1 MFYNRTPFYS
11 AMDSDNNGGWVDV
24 VTKANYEHY
33 LLLYIDN
40 ELTPEQQRLVD
51 AFMESYPDARET
63 FEQMLE
69 SKLQP
74 DDLSSTAFKQ
84 QLYQPDEQLLSYFD
98 HELPEPKRIELET
111 TLVKQPALQTVLIQL
126 GKTRAV
132 PNLKIVYPNKSS
144 LYRSESKTP
153 FLFFSPAVL
162 KWAAIFIVLLGT
174 SFWLLTDKTSQHR
187 PIIVKSAPTFEQG
200 PAPNPKQDQQLNNI
214 PVQTTNLKSFH
225 KEKADARNVIVK
237 KNPPATPIEPTNLKQ
252 ELPEI
257 ALATTAPQQTN
268 EEMEATT
275 EKELIHRN
283 KNNSS
288 TVSIENDQNNE
299 VNAASIAIVE
309 SKNQPTETPT
319 RMSKM
324 KTMFKKARRII
335 ERTTGFQSEES
346 EFRFAVF
353 SINTQNN

>member
-1 MFYNRTPFYS
+1 MFYNRTPFYA
-11 AMDSDNNGGWVDV
+11 AMNSDNNSGRVEV

-51 AFMESYPDARET
+51 AFLDSHPEARDT
-63 FEQMLE
+63 FEQLLE
-69 SKLQP
+69 AKLQP
-74 DDLSSTAFKQ
+74 EGLSSTAFKQ

-98 HELPEPKRIELET
+98 HELPEPKQLELET
-111 TLVKQPALQTVLIQL
+111 TLVQQPALQTALMQL
-126 GKTRAV
+126 EKTRAV
-132 PNLKIVYPNKSS
+132 PDLKIVYPNKSS
-144 LYRSESKTP
+144 LYRSKSQTP

-174 SFWLLTDKTSQHR
+174 AFWLLTDKTNQHR
-187 PIIVKSAPTFEQG
+187 PIVMKAAPTSENRTI
-200 PAPNPKQDQQLNNI
+200 PDPKPDPQLNSTL
-214 PVQTTNLKSFH
+214 VRTTDQKPFL
-225 KEKADARNVIVK
+225 KEKADARIALVK
-237 KNPPATPIEPTNLKQ
+237 KNPSATPFESTNQKQ

-257 ALATTAPQQTN
+257 ALVTTPPQQTN
-268 EEMEATT
+268 EEMQAST
-275 EKELIHRN
+275 EKDLIHRN

-288 TVSIENDQNNE
+288 TVSFENDPNKE
-299 VNAASIAIVE
+299 VNASSIAVVE
-309 SKNQPTETPT
+309 PEPQPTETPT
-319 RMSKM
+319 RMNKM

-353 SINTQNN
+353 SINIQNN

>member
-1 MFYNRTPFYS
+1 MFYNRTPFY
-11 AMDSDNNGGWVDV
+11 AVLNSDNNGGRIEV

-51 AFMESYPDARET
+51 AFLDSYPDARDT
-63 FEQMLE
+63 FEQLLE
-69 SKLQP
+69 AKLQP
-74 DDLSSTAFKQ
+74 EGLSSSTFKQ

-98 HELPEPKRIELET
+98 HELPEPKRLELET
-111 TLVKQPALQTVLIQL
+111 TLVQQPALQTALMQL

-132 PNLKIVYPNKSS
+132 PDLKIVFPNKSS
-144 LYRSESKTP
+144 LYRSKSQTP
-153 FLFFSPAVL
+153 FLFFSPAVW

-174 SFWLLTDKTSQHR
+174 AFWLLTDKTNQHR
-187 PIIVKSAPTFEQG
+187 PIVVKAAPTSEHG
-200 PAPNPKQDQQLNNI
+200 TTPNPKPDPQLNST
-214 PVQTTNLKSFH
+214 PVRTTDQKTFH
-225 KEKADARNVIVK
+225 KEKADTRNVLVK
-237 KNPPATPIEPTNLKQ
+237 KNPPATPIEATNQKQ

-257 ALATTAPQQTN
+257 ALVTTPPQQTN
-268 EEMEATT
+268 EDMQTTT
-275 EKELIHRN
+275 EKERIHRN

-288 TVSIENDQNNE
+288 TVSFESDQNKE
-299 VNAASIAIVE
+299 VNAASIAVVE
-309 SKNQPTETPT
+309 PEHQPSETPT
-319 RMSKM
+319 RMNKM